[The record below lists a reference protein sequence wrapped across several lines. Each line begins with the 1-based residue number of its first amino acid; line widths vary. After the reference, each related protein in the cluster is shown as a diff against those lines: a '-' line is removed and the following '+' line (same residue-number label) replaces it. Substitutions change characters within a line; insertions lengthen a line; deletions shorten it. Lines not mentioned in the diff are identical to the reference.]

1 MGDSRRV
8 SADTPNLTGVWHTD
22 DGTPMGSSHRTEA
35 PRLALGND
43 RSGARLCENAQEPT
57 RRRIIFSIASF
68 PIAATELF
76 FFGMM
81 KSRKTFYV

>member
-1 MGDSRRV
+1 V
-8 SADTPNLTGVWHTD
+8 TANL
-22 DGTPMGSSHRTEA
+22 
-35 PRLALGND
+35 RLAAILSTRIAVVREPAYCGMDD
-43 RSGARLCENAQEPT
+43 RFGSRLCENAQEPT